1 MASNK
6 IVGFPHVRWWKK
18 KKKKKKKKTK
28 QQQQEIQPFL
38 IDEK

>member
-6 IVGFPHVRWWKK
+6 MVGFPHVRWWKK
-18 KKKKKKKKTK
+18 KKKQKKQ